1 MKKITLFLAT
11 LFIAFSAMA
20 QTVIFKETFGDVG
33 TKENKPYVDQ
43 YSGWDNPNCT
53 FTGQNVSIRM
63 TSTLSTHA
71 WFPKGKTSF
80 INIAGVTGG
89 KNLSIGFDFAANK
102 GGLTTD
108 ELSLTV
114 NGVKVNIPST
124 VASKQNEYVTVAP
137 VAIADADVLEIRIS
151 DASGMTTEGV
161 RVDNIVIYAGEAAE
175 VAVEAPV
182 FSVAGGVK
190 EEAFD
195 LELTCATEGADI
207 YYTLD
212 NGAETK
218 YTAAINITKTTTV
231 KAWAVKGED
240 KSREVSVTYTFVEY
254 IENATI
260 AQLIAA
266 EVSENV
272 WYQLTGT
279 IKQFR
284 DAENALVYGNFTLE
298 DETGSILVYGLTATK
313 QSSNDKSFSTLGL
326 NVGDK
331 ITIWGTRSEYKGDA
345 QVGGPAYFVEKVSNE
360 STAVENI
367 AISNIYTENGMV
379 VADVEIS
386 IFTITG
392 QDVTAMN
399 GRLENGVYIVKTA
412 NSAVKVVV
420 K

>member
-1 MKKITLFLAT
+1 MKKITLFLAA
-11 LFIAFSAMA
+11 LFIAVGAMA
-20 QTVIFKETFGDVG
+20 QTAIFTESFGDVG

-43 YSGWDNPNCT
+43 YTGWDNPECT
-53 FTGQNVSIRM
+53 FTGQNVTVRM
-63 TSTLSTHA
+63 TSALNTHI
-71 WFPKGKTSF
+71 WFPKGKTSY
-80 INIAGVTGG
+80 INIAGITGG

-108 ELSLTV
+108 ELNVTV
-114 NGVKVNIPST
+114 NGVKVNIPT
-124 VASKQNEYVTVAP
+124 TTASKQNEYVTVAP

-151 DASGMTTEGV
+151 DAAGMPNEGV
-161 RVDNIVIYAGEAAE
+161 RVDNIVIYAGEATA

-195 LELTCATEGADI
+195 LALTCATEGAEI

-212 NGAETK
+212 GGAETK
-218 YTAAINITKTTTV
+218 YSAPINIAKTTTV

-240 KSREVSVTYTFVEY
+240 KSREVSATYTFVEY
-254 IENATI
+254 IEDATI
-260 AQLIAA
+260 EQLLNA

-279 IKQFR
+279 IKSFK

-298 DETGSILVYGLTATK
+298 DETGSVLVYGLTATK
-313 QSSNDKSFSTLGL
+313 QSYNDKSFATLNL
-326 NVGDK
+326 KEGDK
-331 ITIWGTRSEYKGDA
+331 ITIWGTRSEYKSEA
-345 QVGGPAYFVEKVSNE
+345 QVGGPAYFVEKVMGEN
-360 STAVENI
+360 TAVEDVVLN
-367 AISNIYTENGMV
+367 NIYVVNGLV
-379 VADVEIS
+379 VADDEIS
-386 IFTITG
+386 IFSITG
-392 QDVTAMN
+392 QNITSQN

-412 NSAVKVVV
+412 KSAVKVVV